1 MNDNSP
7 QQSQPQQPKQK
18 PSADRTP
25 IPIEKLLITVMN
37 PSGVE
42 LPHGSKGES
51 VRRLHTVL
59 AGMEGDIKTEIEHRP
74 WTRVFRITRTRKVT
88 RSGANGKEIVS
99 FEPHG
104 KPFHMP
110 DTWAVSVPVDE

>member
-7 QQSQPQQPKQK
+7 QQSPPQQPKQK
-18 PSADRTP
+18 PSGDRTP

-42 LPHGSKGES
+42 IPYGPKGES
-51 VRRLHTVL
+51 VKRVHTIL
-59 AGMEGDIKTEIEHRP
+59 AGMDGDVKTSIEHLP
-74 WTRVFRITRTRKVT
+74 WLRRFRITRSKRVT

-99 FEPHG
+99 FEPLG
-104 KPFHMP
+104 KPFRMP
-110 DTWAVSVPVDE
+110 DTWAIDVAVDD